1 MEKMSF
7 LTTVAEV
14 MKGMISRETMMAA
27 IQRTGMRGAEETHR
41 LMEREEERVD
51 RVIEEIRTIERLNL
65 PEEIIDVLVLRYLRN
80 TQFLAK
86 VKEEAIDVSG
96 LDGELGFWKKTMLFR
111 CPPVTPQDGAGE
123 IRFPVKLTRLKEEE

>member
-1 MEKMSF
+1 MDKISF
-7 LTTVAEV
+7 LTSVAEV

-27 IQRTGMRGAEETHR
+27 IQRTGMRGEAETLK

-51 RVIEEIRTIERLNL
+51 RVIEDIGAIGKLDL
-65 PEEIIDVLVLRYLRN
+65 PEEVIDVIVLRYLKN

-86 VKEEAIDVSG
+86 VKEEAIDVSE

-111 CPPVTPQDGAGE
+111 CPALTAEESGQA
-123 IRFPVKLTRLKEEE
+123 IRFPVKLARLDEEE